1 MTEEELANWQCI
13 KDHMEA
19 IGKTDNHFY
28 SRAVA
33 IVAGKKD
40 PIQPLP
46 TEPLE

>member
-1 MTEEELANWQCI
+1 MNQDERDNWQRI

-33 IVAGKKD
+33 IVAGGED
-40 PIQPLP
+40 PAEPLP
-46 TEPLE
+46 IEPLE